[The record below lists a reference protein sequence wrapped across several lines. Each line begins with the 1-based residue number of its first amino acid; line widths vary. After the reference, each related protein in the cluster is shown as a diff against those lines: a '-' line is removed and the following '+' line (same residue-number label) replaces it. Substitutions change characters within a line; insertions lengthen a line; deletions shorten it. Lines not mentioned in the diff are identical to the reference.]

1 MQNKNVIISGGSD
14 GVGKEIAI
22 GMATL
27 GFRLLIVGRDAEKGA
42 RVRSEIQTK
51 TKNHHIQFLR
61 ADLSLISEAD
71 RLCNAIIDRFTEI
84 HYLIHCA
91 GIIHSQWELTEE
103 GIEKNFATNYLSR
116 FYITQRLLPV
126 MMKSGEPGYAARI
139 LVVNGA
145 VKNGRVNYD
154 DVNLTN
160 NFSLFR
166 FVSQQCRA
174 NDLFATEMAERLD
187 QQNKKSVIINNYK
200 LGVVKTNIRKTF
212 PTWLLT
218 AVYVLDPLIGM
229 SPDQAARPALE
240 LLVNRKYEGQSGAY
254 IKILRFHKLKGTVNE
269 KDLSDRK
276 RLWELSERLIFK
288 ILN

>member
-1 MQNKNVIISGGSD
+1 MIISGGS
-14 GVGKEIAI
+14 GGIGKEIAI
-22 GMATL
+22 GMARL

-42 RVRSEIQTK
+42 GVRSEIQTK
-51 TKNHHIQFLR
+51 TKNHHIQFLH
-61 ADLSLISEAD
+61 ADLSLLTEAD

-91 GIIHSQWELTEE
+91 GIIHSRWELTEE

-116 FYITQRLLPV
+116 FYITQRLLP
-126 MMKSGEPGYAARI
+126 MLMESGEPGHAARI
-139 LVVNGA
+139 LIVNGA
-145 VKNGRVNYD
+145 VKNGKVNYD

-174 NDLFATEMAERLD
+174 NDLFTMELAERLE
-187 QQNKKSVIINNYK
+187 QQKKKSVIVNNYK

-212 PTWLLT
+212 PTWLLG
-218 AVYVLDPLIGM
+218 AVALLDPLIGM
-229 SPDQAARPALE
+229 SPNQAAQPALE
-240 LLVNRKYEGQSGAY
+240 LLLNRKYEGQSGAY
-254 IKILRFHKLKGTVNE
+254 IKILGFHKVKGAVNE
-269 KDLSDRK
+269 KDLTERK